1 MGLNLEFSLHCWMLL
16 AFISSRVCPRIL
28 FLLLTFLVFLVANN
42 FFIFIFPPHQSEK
55 INQIPDSDQN
65 Y

>member
-1 MGLNLEFSLHCWMLL
+1 MLL